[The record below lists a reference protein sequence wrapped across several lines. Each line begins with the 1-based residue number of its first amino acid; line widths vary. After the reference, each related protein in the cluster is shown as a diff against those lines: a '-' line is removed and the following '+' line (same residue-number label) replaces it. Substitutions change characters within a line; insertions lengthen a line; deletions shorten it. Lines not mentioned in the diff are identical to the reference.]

1 MRTTDTET
9 LIRELAGRAPAVRP
23 LARPWVR
30 AVAWLTIAVPSALL
44 VVAMMAAQG
53 DWVSRLFT
61 PRVMSEE
68 AFALTTGVLAAIA
81 AFASVVPGYNR
92 TVLFLPLV
100 PLALWLGGLGQGSV
114 RDWLQLTSQGFS
126 MRSEWVC
133 LPATIMAGAVPAIAM
148 AVMLRRGAPMTPR
161 LSALLGGLA
170 AAGLGN
176 LGVCVTHHAY
186 GNVFVLVWHL
196 SIVVAL
202 TVVVGSAGRHVLNW
216 QSLIEPGKTGSDG
229 RESMRCGDE
238 DPPSGLRR

>member
-9 LIRELAGRAPAVRP
+9 LIRELAGRTPQVRP

-30 AVAWLTIAVPSALL
+30 AAAWLGIAVPSALL
-44 VVAMMAAQG
+44 VVVMMSVHG
-53 DWVSRLFT
+53 DWVSRLLM
-61 PRVMSEE
+61 PRVIGEE
-68 AFALTTGVLAAIA
+68 AFALATGTLAAIA

-92 TVLFLPLV
+92 RVLFLPLV
-100 PLALWLGGLGQGSV
+100 PLVLWLGGLGQTSV
-114 RDWLQLTSQGFS
+114 RDWLQLTSHGFS

-133 LPATIMAGAVPAIAM
+133 LPATIVAGAVPAIAM

-186 GNVFVLVWHL
+186 GNVLVLVWHVT
-196 SIVVAL
+196 IVVAL
-202 TVVVGSAGRHVLNW
+202 TVIVGSAGRHVLSW
-216 QSLIEPGKTGSDG
+216 QSLVEQA
-229 RESMRCGDE
+229 
-238 DPPSGLRR
+238 RRAVPTRRT